1 VKYITIGCAGRYL
14 EMSIEDTQ
22 VVDFI
27 SARPNSG
34 EVVLTVTDHLE
45 WGESQHLV
53 MLQDKLN
60 SYLAFIESGEILEC
74 YPNAKGSKLRI
85 EVVCKFPPDEEGRNF
100 LGRAGEVV
108 NKAGFAFAYRVYEII
123 H

>member
-1 VKYITIGCAGRYL
+1 
-14 EMSIEDTQ
+14 MSIEDTQ
-22 VVDFI
+22 VIDFI

-108 NKAGFAFAYRVYEII
+108 NKAGFVFGYRVHEII
-123 H
+123 Q